1 MEPGMEIITSD
12 GRRVGHVGPAAID
25 GVVRLALSPN
35 TIPLDWVTR
44 IVHGDVV
51 LRKTYRQVVEQ
62 WGAEPGAIVLK
73 GARQSA

>member
-12 GRRVGHVGPAAID
+12 GRRVGHVGPAEID

-44 IVHGDVV
+44 IYRGDVV
-51 LRKTYRQVVEQ
+51 LRKTYRQVAER
-62 WGAEPGAIVLK
+62 WGAQPGAVVLAGGRK
-73 GARQSA
+73 SA